1 MMRVGG
7 LEQCGDFCTLVNYI
21 TAKLYRPFMISVR
34 KVVLMI
40 TELIDINEVAQGADR
55 NHHHLP
61 NPYPLNDRSP
71 RTLCEA
77 SPQVQF

>member
-1 MMRVGG
+1 
-7 LEQCGDFCTLVNYI
+7 
-21 TAKLYRPFMISVR
+21 MISVR